1 MKTYGLIGFPLTH
14 SFSKKYFTDK
24 FQREER
30 TDCIYQNFPLEKIDE
45 VEKLFASNPDLA
57 GLNITIPYKEVILP
71 YLDECTE
78 VVKETGA
85 CNCIRIINGE
95 KIGYNTDVIGF
106 GTSLDTQLKSS
117 HQKALV
123 LGTGGAAKAVCYAL
137 KLRNISYL
145 QISRNPEN
153 SNEIAYSEIDKELLQ
168 SYTLIINTTP
178 LGMYPN
184 TDACP
189 AIPYE
194 HLTENHYLFDLVYNP
209 ALTLFLQ
216 KGMAAGAVVKN
227 GTDMLAIQAE
237 ASWEIWNS

>member
-45 VEKLFASNPDLA
+45 VEQLFASNPDLA

-168 SYTLIINTTP
+168 SHTLIINTTP

-194 HLTENHYLFDLVYNP
+194 HLTKNHYLFDLVYNP

>member
-30 TDCIYQNFPLEKIDE
+30 TDCIYQNFPLENIDA
-45 VEKLFASNPDLA
+45 VEQLFTSNPDLM
-57 GLNITIPYKEVILP
+57 GLNVTIPYKESILA
-71 YLDECTE
+71 YLDELTD
-78 VVKETGA
+78 VVRETGA
-85 CNCIRIINGE
+85 CNCIRISNGR

-106 GTSLDTQLKSS
+106 GSSLDAQLKSS

-137 KLRNISYL
+137 KLRKISYL
-145 QISRNPEN
+145 LVSRNPEN
-153 SNEIAYSEIDKELLQ
+153 SNEIPYSEVDRDLIQ
-168 SYTLIINTTP
+168 SHPLIINTTP

-184 TDACP
+184 IDACP
-189 AIPYE
+189 QIPYE
-194 HLTENHYLFDLVYNP
+194 HLTKDHYLFDLVYNP
-209 ALTLFLQ
+209 AQTLFLQ
-216 KGMAAGAVVKN
+216 KGLAAGALVKN
-227 GTDMLAIQAE
+227 GTDMLEIQAD

>member
-30 TDCIYQNFPLEKIDE
+30 TDCIYKNFPLEKIDE
-45 VEKLFASNPDLA
+45 VEQLFASNPDLA

-71 YLDECTE
+71 YLDECME

-85 CNCIRIINGE
+85 CNCIRIINGK

-168 SYTLIINTTP
+168 SHTLIINTTP